1 MRPEEC
7 PPQWVQG
14 HFLPPCCNTLSVVPE
29 LDPRNILSHPR
40 PPMGSSFES
49 WIYRSVGT
57 DPGPPPCQSP
67 VSAYR
72 WFSQIAASLS
82 VWSGLLRSREQTVYW
97 RWMIGKDFLSIFYA
111 ATDPVGVYP
120 CESPWLTFF
129 YLLVPLPPSGKEP
142 PVTERLPCSNH
153 RTSQT
158 YLKMPLV
165 MRPWPLHSYVWW
177 HSIVRDHKDGGWSFL
192 YGSIYL
198 QRVGIQVHRQNIWR
212 QHSHHWTCHGMLGC
226 CQRDTGPK
234 EEDEC
239 QLWGRNSL
247 SVEVRRVW
255 ILNLLHHS
263 HVIFKK
269 LLNVPKLLFP
279 HLKNEVNDI
288 WRGLK

>member
-14 HFLPPCCNTLSVVPE
+14 HFLPPCCNPLSVVPE

-97 RWMIGKDFLSIFYA
+97 RWMTGKDFLSIFYA

-142 PVTERLPCSNH
+142 PMTERLPCSDH
-153 RTSQT
+153 RTSHT

-165 MRPWPLHSYVWW
+165 MRPWPLRLVTQCCT
-177 HSIVRDHKDGGWSFL
+177 WSQRWRLVFPL
-192 YGSIYL
+192 RKYL
-198 QRVGIQVHRQNIWR
+198 FAKSGNP
-212 QHSHHWTCHGMLGC
+212 
-226 CQRDTGPK
+226 GP
-234 EEDEC
+234 
-239 QLWGRNSL
+239 S
-247 SVEVRRVW
+247 
-255 ILNLLHHS
+255 
-263 HVIFKK
+263 
-269 LLNVPKLLFP
+269 PK
-279 HLKNEVNDI
+279 HLKATFSPLNMSWNA
-288 WRGLK
+288 RLL